1 MVLIKRKLKFDSG
14 VSDFQML
21 KAGVLCS
28 ISGFH
33 GKFLE
38 DFVSSGLE
46 AYFSEC
52 SALDVIPHFRKI
64 SKIKKFMYDSKLGRS
79 LQKIVLLGKSGMRMM
94 DFVLSDDE
102 VQTLWLFLDVILSVK
117 LGNKSFVV
125 STSMF
130 NYLISEVKYMEKDLN
145 GKSEFYKLLVD
156 IEETLG
162 QVGFALSEENFKL
175 KLIEAEKK
183 KLSEFYDME
192 VFEAGERHEF
202 DKGVKIAEWFLE
214 NIKQPKI
221 TGIAEKHKC
230 FLGDDFD
237 KMYYNN

>member
-1 MVLIKRKLKFDSG
+1 MVLIKQKSDL

-38 DFVSSGLE
+38 DFVSYGLE
-46 AYFSEC
+46 AYYEEC
-52 SALDVIPHFRKI
+52 SASDVIPHFRKI
-64 SKIKKFMYDSKLGRS
+64 SKIKKFMYESKLGRS
-79 LQKIVLLGKSGMRMM
+79 LKQVVVLGKSGMSMM
-94 DFVLSDDE
+94 DFVLSEDE
-102 VQTLWLFLDVILSVK
+102 VQTLWLFLDVILSIK
-117 LGNKSFVV
+117 LSNKSFVV

-130 NYLISEVKYMEKDLN
+130 NYLISEVKYMERDLK

-162 QVGFALSEENFKL
+162 QVGFALAEENFKL
-175 KLIEAEKK
+175 KQIEAEKK
-183 KLSEFYDME
+183 QLSEFYDKE
-192 VFEAGERHEF
+192 IFEAGERHEF

-221 TGIAEKHKC
+221 MSVSEKHKT
-230 FLGDDFD
+230 FLGDEFA
-237 KMYYNN
+237 KMYYHS

>member
-1 MVLIKRKLKFDSG
+1 MVLIKQKSDL
-14 VSDFQML
+14 VSDYQML

-46 AYFSEC
+46 AYYEEC
-52 SALDVIPHFRKI
+52 VTLDVIPHFRKI
-64 SKIKKFMYDSKLGRS
+64 SKIKKFMYESKLGRS
-79 LQKIVLLGKSGMRMM
+79 LQKVHALSKTGMSMM
-94 DFVLSDDE
+94 DFVLSEDE
-102 VQTLWLFLDVILSVK
+102 VQTLWLFLDVILSIK
-117 LGNKSFVV
+117 LANKSFIV

-130 NYLISEVKYMEKDLN
+130 NYLVSEVKYMEKKLK
-145 GKSEFYKLLVD
+145 GKSDFYKLLVD

-162 QVGFALSEENFKL
+162 QVGFALSDENFKL
-175 KLIEAEKK
+175 KQIEAEKK
-183 KLSEFYDME
+183 QLSEFYDME

-221 TGIAEKHKC
+221 QSVAEKHKA
-230 FLGDDFD
+230 FLGDDFF
-237 KMYYNN
+237 KMYYHS

>member
-1 MVLIKRKLKFDSG
+1 MVLIKQKFDS
-14 VSDFQML
+14 VSDFMML

-38 DFVSSGLE
+38 DFVASGLQ
-46 AYFSEC
+46 AYHEEC

-64 SKIKKFMYDSKLGRS
+64 SKIKKFMYESKLGRS
-79 LQKIVLLGKSGMRMM
+79 LQKVTLLSKAGMRMM

-102 VQTLWLFLDVILSVK
+102 VQTLWLFLDVILSIK
-117 LGNKSFVV
+117 LANKSFIV

-130 NYLISEVKYMEKDLN
+130 NYLISEVKYMEKNLK

-162 QVGFALSEENFKL
+162 QVGFALAEENFKL
-175 KLIEAEKK
+175 KQIEAENC
-183 KLSEFYDME
+183 
-192 VFEAGERHEF
+192 R
-202 DKGVKIAEWFLE
+202 
-214 NIKQPKI
+214 
-221 TGIAEKHKC
+221 
-230 FLGDDFD
+230 
-237 KMYYNN
+237 